1 MEIDVEVRDL
11 GEGKGRAL
19 FALRDFAKGDIIIR
33 EFPLAAAQ
41 FSWNKTCKYRACDHC
56 LKSIETA
63 TEMARL
69 GLLVNDLQFIL
80 GQTCLSFFQLS
91 VFAALVS
98 LARSSSPQPAVRNS
112 RPGAAS
118 FRVSRS
124 QCHLQL
130 SQLWCK
136 LR

>member
-19 FALRDFAKGDIIIR
+19 FALRDFAKGDVIIR

-69 GLLVNDLQFIL
+69 VNDVHF
-80 GQTCLSFFQLS
+80 GPKLSFIFPVIYHCCPCLPYS
-91 VFAALVS
+91 ALIFTAAGC
-98 LARSSSPQPAVRNS
+98 PE
-112 RPGAAS
+112 
-118 FRVSRS
+118 
-124 QCHLQL
+124 
-130 SQLWCK
+130 
-136 LR
+136 